1 MVVVVVVVVVVV
13 EGGRGQGTGWRPP
26 APSSVYGPEIW
37 FKIFDI
43 HVLIKPGLDKEK
55 HHLNK

>member
-1 MVVVVVVVVVVV
+1 MVVVVVVVV